1 MFKKRGKKATSEI
14 KFREKDHD
22 SSDEEED
29 KTIIQ
34 PKTKNQQNRA
44 MKISSKAAMSKSNTL
59 SFEDDVYLYNQIIQI
74 TPVTNIKKVE
84 KHDTYVEYIR
94 KGTFSDKKTTY
105 NSQRSSSGE
114 YSEEKLKEL
123 ASQQNKG
130 IIAQPK
136 PPIEVM
142 EIESDSEEENEKV
155 FTVENKRDIELTEEE
170 AEVIIV

>member
-1 MFKKRGKKATSEI
+1 M
-14 KFREKDHD
+14 
-22 SSDEEED
+22 
-29 KTIIQ
+29 
-34 PKTKNQQNRA
+34 
-44 MKISSKAAMSKSNTL
+44 
-59 SFEDDVYLYNQIIQI
+59 
-74 TPVTNIKKVE
+74 E

-94 KGTFSDKKTTY
+94 KGTIPGKIPAY

-136 PPIEVM
+136 PSIEVM
-142 EIESDSEEENEKV
+142 EIESDEEDEKV
-155 FTVENKRDIELTEEE
+155 FTVENKKDIELTEEE